1 MSINDKNNSRL
12 ILKNNSTQNLYISNH
27 HKNKSSNL
35 LSDSPSTFIS
45 AQIYSSNSNQN
56 SYKKDK
62 HNKEK
67 KIANNVYSNVYSSN
81 DLNYLNN
88 NIEKDNNIIKN
99 KVNYKLSSPIINLNK
114 KDSSNINI
122 IKDTNR
128 SYSSKRPE
136 ISQNYTKNI
145 NNYEMKMSK
154 GGLNYTV
161 NTPKQISSAYSNMG
175 ISPVLEHGNISVK
188 KNIRLGIQNTKN
200 SPSNDR
206 RINSNENKENNNK
219 NDFVEYVNNDKHNF
233 NCNILNMTQNYD
245 KSKYILPQ
253 SRSFTRVEKKNS
265 AGGLSPTN
273 TNMYNSNINNKRNH
287 NINFM
292 NYNNYKNNK
301 KKELTVLTKNSNTCR
316 INSQNKYNTHIDSF
330 PKQNISNSP
339 NIQNGAQSYFS
350 NISKN
355 NSIKRK
361 GVLNKTSNTGNGIK
375 SKGSGI
381 NKSSNISS
389 VNNINNIN
397 NNSSKN
403 IYLMKMSQQ
412 RKKASFGK
420 NRDTNTANTN
430 QSSFGSKNKKE
441 FNTKN
446 SLDSSLLSEMFN
458 KNIETPE
465 ELHFFYIKMLQKRY
479 EISKK
484 FDSSNVL

>member
-1 MSINDKNNSRL
+1 MSISDKNNSRL
-12 ILKNNSTQNLYISNH
+12 ILKNNSTQNLYVSTH

-45 AQIYSSNSNQN
+45 AQIHSSNSNQN

-62 HNKEK
+62 YDKDKEK

-88 NIEKDNNIIKN
+88 NTEKDNNIIKN
-99 KVNYKLSSPIINLNK
+99 RVNYKLSSPVINLSK

-122 IKDTNR
+122 IKDNNR
-128 SYSSKRPE
+128 SYSSKRPG

-145 NNYEMKMSK
+145 NNYGMKISK
-154 GGLNYTV
+154 VGLNYTV
-161 NTPKQISSAYSNMG
+161 NTPKQMSSVYSNIG
-175 ISPVLEHGNISVK
+175 ISPMFEHGNISVK
-188 KNIRLGIQNTKN
+188 KNTRLGTQNAKN
-200 SPSNDR
+200 SPFNDM

-233 NCNILNMTQNYD
+233 NGNILNMTQNYE
-245 KSKYILPQ
+245 KSKYALPQ

-265 AGGLSPTN
+265 AGGFSPTN
-273 TNMYNSNINNKRNH
+273 NNMYNSNINNKRNH
-287 NINFM
+287 NL

-316 INSQNKYNTHIDSF
+316 INNQNKYNTNIDSF

-339 NIQNGAQSYFS
+339 NFKNSAQSYFS

-355 NSIKRK
+355 NSIKK
-361 GVLNKTSNTGNGIK
+361 KSVLNRTSNTGYGIK

-381 NKSSNISS
+381 NKSSNIIS
-389 VNNINNIN
+389 VDNINNN

-403 IYLMKMSQQ
+403 IYLMKKSQQ
-412 RKKASFGK
+412 RKKASYGK
-420 NRDTNTANTN
+420 NRENNTANTN

-441 FNTKN
+441 FNTKY
-446 SLDSSLLSEMFN
+446 SLDSTLLTDIFN
-458 KNIETPE
+458 KNIESPE
-465 ELHFFYIKMLQKRY
+465 ELHFFYIKILQSRY

-484 FDSSNVL
+484 FDSNSVL

>member
-1 MSINDKNNSRL
+1 MSINDKNNSRS
-12 ILKNNSTQNLYISNH
+12 ILKNNSTQNLYVSTH

-45 AQIYSSNSNQN
+45 AQIHSSNSNQN

-88 NIEKDNNIIKN
+88 NTEKDQNIIKN
-99 KVNYKLSSPIINLNK
+99 RVNYKLSSPIINLSK

-122 IKDTNR
+122 IKDANR

-136 ISQNYTKNI
+136 INQNYSKNQI
-145 NNYEMKMSK
+145 NYEMKMSK
-154 GGLNYTV
+154 SGLNYTV
-161 NTPKQISSAYSNMG
+161 NTPKQMSSVYSNIV
-175 ISPVLEHGNISVK
+175 ISPAFEHGNISVK
-188 KNIRLGIQNTKN
+188 KNSRLGTQNAKN
-200 SPSNDR
+200 SP
-206 RINSNENKENNNK
+206 INEGRVSFNENKENNNK

-233 NCNILNMTQNYD
+233 NCNILNMTQNYT

-253 SRSFTRVEKKNS
+253 SRSFTKVEKKNS
-265 AGGLSPTN
+265 SGGFSPTN
-273 TNMYNSNINNKRNH
+273 TNIYNSNINNKRNH
-287 NINFM
+287 NLNYM
-292 NYNNYKNNK
+292 NYNNYKNK

-316 INSQNKYNTHIDSF
+316 MTNQNKYSTNIDNF

-339 NIQNGAQSYFS
+339 NVKNSAQSYFS

-355 NSIKRK
+355 NSIKKK
-361 GVLNKTSNTGNGIK
+361 GVLNKTSNAGYGIK

-389 VNNINNIN
+389 VNNINKIN

-403 IYLMKMSQQ
+403 IYFMKLNQQ
-412 RKKASFGK
+412 RKKTSCGK
-420 NRDTNTANTN
+420 NRDYNTANTN
-430 QSSFGSKNKKE
+430 QSSLRSKNKKE

-446 SLDSSLLSEMFN
+446 SLDSSLLSDMLN
-458 KNIETPE
+458 KNIESPE
-465 ELHFFYIKMLQKRY
+465 ELHFFYIKILQNRY

-484 FDSSNVL
+484 FDCNNVI

>member
-12 ILKNNSTQNLYISNH
+12 ILKNNSIQNLYVPNH

-45 AQIYSSNSNQN
+45 AQIHSSNNNQN

-62 HNKEK
+62 YNKEK

-88 NIEKDNNIIKN
+88 NTEKDNNIIKN
-99 KVNYKLSSPIINLNK
+99 RVNYKLSSPIINISK

-136 ISQNYTKNI
+136 ISQNYTKKI
-145 NNYEMKMSK
+145 NNYGMKMPK
-154 GGLNYTV
+154 VGLNYTV
-161 NTPKQISSAYSNMG
+161 NTPKQMSSVYSNVG

-188 KNIRLGIQNTKN
+188 KNSRLGIQNKKN
-200 SPSNDR
+200 SPFNDR

-233 NCNILNMTQNYD
+233 NCNILNKTQNYD

-253 SRSFTRVEKKNS
+253 SKSFTKVEKKKS
-265 AGGLSPTN
+265 PGGFLSTN

-287 NINFM
+287 NLKYM

-316 INSQNKYNTHIDSF
+316 INSLNKYNTDVGSF

-339 NIQNGAQSYFS
+339 NIKNSAQSYFS

-355 NSIKRK
+355 NSIKK
-361 GVLNKTSNTGNGIK
+361 KSGLNKTSNTGNAIK
-375 SKGSGI
+375 SMGSGI

-403 IYLMKMSQQ
+403 IFFMKNSQQ

-420 NRDTNTANTN
+420 SRDNNTVNTN

-446 SLDSSLLSEMFN
+446 SLDISLLSDMLN
-458 KNIETPE
+458 NNIESPE
-465 ELHFFYIKMLQKRY
+465 ELHFFYIKILQSRY
-479 EISKK
+479 DVSKK
-484 FDSSNVL
+484 FDSNNVS

>member
-1 MSINDKNNSRL
+1 MSISDKNNSRL
-12 ILKNNSTQNLYISNH
+12 ILKNNSTQNLYVSTH

-88 NIEKDNNIIKN
+88 NIEKDKNIIKN

-273 TNMYNSNINNKRNH
+273 TNMYNSNINNKRKYNL
-287 NINFM
+287 